1 MTARIDFGNP
11 LAKAVFGAAAG
22 LLAAGV
28 TAALCVACQI
38 KRDEAEDGDNES
50 DEAAKHS
57 IDVMME
63 SDCRRIGSALECGHY
78 DMALKPVEA
87 CLNDLGSYQ
96 GELDQNTE
104 RYVDEYD
111 FAPTK
116 EDQLNYVLDHY
127 DEILSAWARM
137 VQGMNPRTRSVYMD
151 RYNEAFSELHDW
163 PRI

>member
-28 TAALCVACQI
+28 TAALCVAARECEN
-38 KRDEAEDGDNES
+38 EAEDGD

-78 DMALKPVEA
+78 DMALKPVES
-87 CLNDLGSYQ
+87 CLNDLGGYQ
-96 GELDQNTE
+96 GELDQNAE

-116 EDQLNYVLDHY
+116 ENQLSYVLDHY
-127 DEILSAWARM
+127 DEILNAWARM
-137 VQGMNPRTRSVYMD
+137 VKGMDPRTRSAYMD

-163 PRI
+163 QRI

>member
-28 TAALCVACQI
+28 TAALCVVARECGN
-38 KRDEAEDGDNES
+38 EAEDGD
-50 DEAAKHS
+50 DETVRYS
-57 IDVMME
+57 IDRMIE
-63 SDCRRIGSALECGHY
+63 ADCRKISSALECGHY

-87 CLNDLGSYQ
+87 CLNDLGSYL
-96 GELDQNTE
+96 GGLDQNTE

-137 VQGMNPRTRSVYMD
+137 VQGMNPSTRSVYMD

>member
-28 TAALCVACQI
+28 TAVLCVAAKECENE
-38 KRDEAEDGDNES
+38 DEAEDGD
-50 DEAAKHS
+50 DETVRYS
-57 IDVMME
+57 IDRMIE
-63 SDCRRIGSALECGHY
+63 ADCRRIGSALECGHY

-116 EDQLNYVLDHY
+116 EDQLNYVIGHY
-127 DEILSAWARM
+127 DEILGAWARM

-163 PRI
+163 QRV

>member
-1 MTARIDFGNP
+1 M
-11 LAKAVFGAAAG
+11 
-22 LLAAGV
+22 
-28 TAALCVACQI
+28 
-38 KRDEAEDGDNES
+38 
-50 DEAAKHS
+50 
-57 IDVMME
+57 
-63 SDCRRIGSALECGHY
+63 ECGHY

-87 CLNDLGSYQ
+87 CLNDLGSYL
-96 GELDQNTE
+96 GGLDQNTE

-137 VQGMNPRTRSVYMD
+137 VQGMNPSTRSVYMD

>member
-28 TAALCVACQI
+28 TAALCVAA
-38 KRDEAEDGDNES
+38 KEYENEAEDEYEKNE
-50 DEAAKHS
+50 DIKYS
-57 IDVMME
+57 IDRMVDTD
-63 SDCRRIGSALECGHY
+63 SRKIAAALAAGHY

-87 CLNDLGSYQ
+87 CLNDIGSQGDLG
-96 GELDQNTE
+96 DDVE
-104 RYVDEYD
+104 RSVSEYD

-127 DEILSAWARM
+127 DWILSVWAWMVESMKPKAR
-137 VQGMNPRTRSVYMD
+137 SAYLD
-151 RYNEAFSELHDW
+151 RYNEVFSELHDW
-163 PRI
+163 QRV

>member
-28 TAALCVACQI
+28 TAALCVAAKECGN
-38 KRDEAEDGDNES
+38 EAEDGD
-50 DEAAKHS
+50 DETVRYS
-57 IDVMME
+57 IDRMIE
-63 SDCRRIGSALECGHY
+63 ADCRKISSALECGHY

-87 CLNDLGSYQ
+87 CLNDLGSYM
-96 GELDQNTE
+96 GGLDQNTE

-116 EDQLNYVLDHY
+116 EDQLNYVIGHY
-127 DEILSAWARM
+127 DEILGAWARM
-137 VQGMNPRTRSVYMD
+137 VKDLDPSNRSAYMD
-151 RYNEAFSELHDW
+151 RYNEKFSELHDW
-163 PRI
+163 PRV